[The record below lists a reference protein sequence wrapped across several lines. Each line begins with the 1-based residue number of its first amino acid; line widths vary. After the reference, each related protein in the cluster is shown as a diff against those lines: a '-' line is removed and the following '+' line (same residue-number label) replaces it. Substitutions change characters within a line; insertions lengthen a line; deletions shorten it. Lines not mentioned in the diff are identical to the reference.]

1 MRVVLC
7 AFLLV
12 LVASCKVVEER
23 PSFPLSKARVLV
35 YIHSDSF
42 FPPDIDFTISKI
54 KLKSDRTEATVF
66 EGLKKISSMEV
77 AKKQVFLAEGFVEP
91 ADYTTLVITIEE
103 ASIRRGEGRSTLR
116 LGKEDVEF
124 ALKHMRLR
132 RAESTVLQIAWNP
145 EKSIEKRIVFVPAFN
160 VELERPSARE
170 LLLFVSN
177 SGANYISVI
186 DRSLERVIGAV
197 TVGISPTAMAINE
210 TGDLLY
216 VLNSASHTI
225 SIVDTTHM
233 RVRDTINIDVGIEPV
248 DMAFMPSSKNS
259 LEGKLYVTN
268 RLYNNVIVVDT
279 FTRRV
284 IKSIDV
290 GLSPSY
296 ILADPDRKEVYVTA
310 EDTNELTII
319 DTVDDSVVGTIGV
332 DSRPT
337 GITKYDD
344 RLYVFCEGGGVIEII
359 SLADRKI
366 TDEISLTEPPT
377 RGLKAFGGRMFVV
390 SRKEGVLTLFNSSD
404 VITRILK
411 LDGEPVELAVDE
423 TRNRLYIT
431 DYRDGELIFIDP
443 IGEVIVKEITVGKE
457 PYWVV
462 QLDK

>member
-1 MRVVLC
+1 MLILVTSCEIVQERV
-7 AFLLV
+7 
-12 LVASCKVVEER
+12 
-23 PSFPLSKARVLV
+23 SFPLSKARVLV
-35 YIHSDSF
+35 YIYTDSF

-54 KLKSDRTEATVF
+54 VLRSERGDALMF
-66 EGLKKISSMEV
+66 EGSKRISSMEV
-77 AKKQVFLAEGFVEP
+77 AKRQVFVAEGFVEP
-91 ADYTTLVITIEE
+91 GDYNRLIVTLES
-103 ASIRRGEGRSTLR
+103 ASIRRGEGRSSLR
-116 LGKEDVEF
+116 LDREDIEF
-124 ALKHMRLR
+124 NLKHLRLAR
-132 RAESTVLQIAWNP
+132 SESTVLQIGWNP
-145 EKSIEKRIVFVPAFN
+145 EKSVKKRIMFSPAFT

-197 TVGISPTAMAINE
+197 TVGVYPTAMAVNE
-210 TGDLLY
+210 TGDFLY
-216 VLNSASHTI
+216 VLNSGSNTI
-225 SIVDTTHM
+225 SIVDTAHM
-233 RVRDTINIDVGIEPV
+233 RVRDTINIDVGIEPR
-248 DMAFMPSSKNS
+248 DMAFMPSAKNS

-290 GLSPSY
+290 GLAPSY

-310 EDTNELTII
+310 EDTNELMIV
-319 DTVDDSVVGTIGV
+319 DTVDDSVVDTVEV

-337 GITKYDD
+337 GITRYNDK
-344 RLYVFCEGGGVIEII
+344 LYVFCEGGSIIEVI
-359 SLADRKI
+359 SQTDRKI
-366 TDEISLTEPPT
+366 INEITLTEPPT
-377 RGLKAFGGRMFVV
+377 RGLKGFGGRMFVV
-390 SRKEGVLTLFNSSD
+390 SRREGVITFFGSAD
-404 VITRILK
+404 VITRILR
-411 LDGEPVELAVDE
+411 LDGEPVELATDE

-443 IGEVIVKEITVGKE
+443 IGEVIVKEIVVGSK